1 MALPGNITLI
11 TLTGQ
16 YLDFKGDPILGQV
29 KIYPSQVLI
38 DAAADRIIIPTV
50 ITTDLVSGSFSIQV
64 PVTNDPDVSPL
75 NYNYLFEESFEGG
88 RTYLIQLPSSLGAS
102 VDISDLRTDQAL
114 VEYIQ
119 PVAYQLWPPLKTRT
133 ETQETYYAAATVP
146 TTSTLPIPST
156 YQWLYLYLDTY
167 ANLTST
173 FGTYASVVNPSLNLT
188 NARIQLIYDRMTRLN
203 AYTATST
210 DLRETTDLGA
220 VSRTGYN
227 SVAAK
232 HGTYSALASAY
243 ANYTILAAAT
253 FTWTYAQVGALIGNI
268 GNALT
273 TTDMYSLVGL
283 TDPLLSLTKTNV
295 GNDYGALTRTLLT
308 NAQVGDGRYADYS
321 ALAAQTFTNTVR
333 DWADR
338 LRTAANRP
346 HPLLTRSY
354 EYGIN
359 L

>member
-16 YLDFKGDPILGQV
+16 YLDFQGEAILGQV

-50 ITTDLVSGSFSIQV
+50 ITTDLVSGAFSVQV
-64 PVTNDPDVSPL
+64 PITNDADVAPL
-75 NYNYLFEESFEGG
+75 NFNYLFEESFEGG
-88 RTYLIQLPSSLGAS
+88 RTYSIQLPASLGGS

-146 TTSTLPIPST
+146 TTTTLPIPST

-167 ANLTST
+167 ASLAST
-173 FGTYASVVNPSLNLT
+173 YGTYASLVNPSLNLT

-210 DLRETTDLGA
+210 DLRETTNLGV

-232 HGTYSALASAY
+232 HGTYSALAIAY
-243 ANYTILAAAT
+243 ANYNTLAAAT

-273 TTDMYSLVGL
+273 VTDMYDLTGL
-283 TDPLLSLTKTNV
+283 TDALLSQTKTTV
-295 GNDYGALTRTLLT
+295 GNDYGALTRAGLIYSQAT
-308 NAQVGDGRYADYS
+308 GYANYG
-321 ALAAQTFTNTVR
+321 ALAAASFTNVVR

-346 HPLLTRSY
+346 NPLLTRSY

-359 L
+359 I

>member
-11 TLTGQ
+11 TLTGE
-16 YLDFKGDPILGQV
+16 YLDFQGVPILGQV

-38 DAAADRIIIPTV
+38 DSAADRIIIPSV
-50 ITTDLVSGSFSIQV
+50 ITTDLVNGAFSIQV

-102 VDISDLRTDQAL
+102 VDISDLRTDQNI

-119 PVAYQLWPPLKTRT
+119 PIAYQLWPPLVART
-133 ETQETYYAAATVP
+133 EDQEDYYSQATTP

-156 YQWLYLYLDTY
+156 YQWLYLYFDTY
-167 ANLTST
+167 AGMAST
-173 FGTYASVVNPSLNLT
+173 WGTYASAVTPNIFLT
-188 NARIQLIYDRMTRLN
+188 NARIQQIYDRMTRLN
-203 AYTATST
+203 AYTATTT
-210 DLRETTDLGA
+210 DLRETTDLGV

-232 HGTYSALASAY
+232 YGTYANLAIPY
-243 ANYTILAAAT
+243 PNYNALAAAS
-253 FTWTYAQVGALIGNI
+253 FTWTYAEVGALIGNI

-273 TTDMYSLVGL
+273 VTDMYDLTGL
-283 TDPLLSLTKTNV
+283 TDALLSLTKTTV
-295 GNDYGALTRTLLT
+295 GNDYGALTRAGFT
-308 NAQVGDGRYADYS
+308 NAFVATNYANYS
-321 ALAAQTFTNTVR
+321 ILAASSFSNTVR

-338 LRTAANRP
+338 LRTAANKP

-354 EYGIN
+354 QYGIN

>member
-1 MALPGNITLI
+1 MALPVNITLI

-50 ITTDLVSGSFSIQV
+50 ITEDLVNGSFSFTV
-64 PVTNDPDVSPL
+64 PITNDPDVSPL

-102 VDISDLRTDQAL
+102 VDISDLRTDQN
-114 VEYIQ
+114 VIEYIQ
-119 PVAYQLWPPLKTRT
+119 PVAYQVWPPIRTRT
-133 ETQETYYAAATVP
+133 EDQEDYYSQATVP
-146 TTSTLPIPST
+146 TTSTLPIPGT
-156 YQWLYLYLDTY
+156 YQWLYLYFDTY
-167 ANLTST
+167 ASMAST
-173 FGTYASVVNPSLNLT
+173 WATYASAVNPNIFLT
-188 NARIQLIYDRMTRLN
+188 NARIQQIYDRMNRLN
-203 AYTATST
+203 NYTATNT
-210 DLRETTDLGA
+210 DLRETTNLG
-220 VSRTGYN
+220 VVTRTGYN

-232 HGTYSALASAY
+232 WGTYSAVAIEYPTY
-243 ANYTILAAAT
+243 AALAAAS
-253 FTWTYAQVGALIGNI
+253 FTWTYAQVGALVGNI
-268 GNALT
+268 GNSLT

-346 HPLLTRSY
+346 SPLLTRSY

-359 L
+359 I

>member
-133 ETQETYYAAATVP
+133 EAQETYYAAATVP

-173 FGTYASVVNPSLNLT
+173 YGTYASVVNPSLNLT

-203 AYTATST
+203 AYTATTT
-210 DLRETTDLGA
+210 DLRETTDLGV

-227 SVAAK
+227 TLAAKYGSYQNVAAA
-232 HGTYSALASAY
+232 H
-243 ANYTILAAAT
+243 ANYGALAAAT
-253 FTWTYAQVGALIGNI
+253 FTWTYAQVGTLIGNI
-268 GNALT
+268 GNALN
-273 TTDMYSLVGL
+273 TTDVYSFTGL
-283 TDPLLSLTKTNV
+283 TDVLLSRQRTIQGT
-295 GNDYGALTRTLLT
+295 DYGALQRTFAT
-308 NAQVGDGRYADYS
+308 NAQIASNFANYGL
-321 ALAAQTFTNTVR
+321 LAVAEFTNQLR

-338 LRTAANRP
+338 LRTAANKP
-346 HPLLTRSY
+346 NPLLTRSY
-354 EYGIN
+354 QYGIN